1 MKGTRLNAFVQI
13 SEELGYT
20 VAVTSSTLDRP
31 RSKKAKKTTT
41 QLEPLKSKKETGSIQ
56 TGERSTPEFIIAVI
70 LYSTVTYY

>member
-1 MKGTRLNAFVQI
+1 MKGRRLNAFVQI

-56 TGERSTPEFIIAVI
+56 TGKSLTPEFIIAAVVLI
-70 LYSTVTYY
+70 TITI